1 MKLTNKQLKQ
11 IIIEELRGVLM
22 EVKYGQDDTPSEYT
36 LWNGSEHID
45 MPMDV
50 PEGLKADFMFK
61 LKQLAIDDPA
71 QAAELAAGLVQD
83 DEKAK
88 EISDYLYDV
97 AIAHITKKSRL
108 SAVVDA
114 PNNEIVIFEE
124 EMDGDLYLAE
134 EFPMTIPRS
143 EVYEYMKELAKVEKY

>member
-22 EVKYGQDDTPSEYT
+22 EVKYGQDDTSYKYS
-36 LWNGSEHID
+36 LWNGSQHID

-50 PEGLKADFMFK
+50 PEGLPADFMLK
-61 LKQLAIDDPA
+61 LEKLAIDDPM
-71 QAAELAAGLVQD
+71 QASELSAGLIQD
-83 DEKAK
+83 SEKLK
-88 EISDYLYDV
+88 EVSDYLFDV

-114 PNNEIVIFEE
+114 QNNEIVIFEE
-124 EMDGDLYLAE
+124 EMDGDLYFANN
-134 EFPMTIPRS
+134 FPLTTPRS
-143 EVYEYMKELAKVEKY
+143 EVYDYMKQLAKVEKY

>member
-36 LWNGSEHID
+36 LWNGTDHIPY
-45 MPMDV
+45 PMGP
-50 PEGLKADFMFK
+50 PEGLPADFMLK
-61 LKQLAIDDPA
+61 LQKLAIDDPM
-71 QAAELAAGLVQD
+71 QASELSAGLIQD
-83 DEKAK
+83 SEKLK
-88 EISDYLYDV
+88 EISDYFFDV

-124 EMDGDLYLAE
+124 EMDGDLYFANN
-134 EFPMTIPRS
+134 FPLTIPKS
-143 EVYEYMKELAKVEKY
+143 EVYEYMKQLAKVEKY